1 MKDNK
6 TKNEFS
12 NISIENDTNIDMML
26 TKGINSFIFNDN
38 NSKNDFIEFL
48 LSKLKQNRIRYV
60 DLDTSFRAK
69 QRTEGN
75 NIQNIELIMPKAEDV
90 QEAFNYILSNFSN
103 EDTIIIDSINIVPH
117 LFNSKDSFSK
127 KNKIIGYYLS
137 LINNLSSSNNSRVIV
152 ISYWS
157 YRKTKKTWVNKVPGG
172 RALLYNSSN
181 VFNVECKEKKIILI
195 PLKIN
200 NKEPL

>member
-127 KNKIIGYYLS
+127 KCII
-137 LINNLSSSNNSRVIV
+137 NDH
-152 ISYWS
+152 
-157 YRKTKKTWVNKVPGG
+157 
-172 RALLYNSSN
+172 
-181 VFNVECKEKKIILI
+181 
-195 PLKIN
+195 
-200 NKEPL
+200 

>member
-48 LSKLKQNRIRYV
+48 LSKLNQNRIRYV

-75 NIQNIELIMPKAEDV
+75 NIQNIELSKMDFE
-90 QEAFNYILSNFSN
+90 
-103 EDTIIIDSINIVPH
+103 SIVT
-117 LFNSKDSFSK
+117 SF
-127 KNKIIGYYLS
+127 
-137 LINNLSSSNNSRVIV
+137 
-152 ISYWS
+152 
-157 YRKTKKTWVNKVPGG
+157 
-172 RALLYNSSN
+172 A
-181 VFNVECKEKKIILI
+181 I
-195 PLKIN
+195 PT
-200 NKEPL
+200 